1 MKFSDIFKAIF
12 IVFAFFLTYI
22 ISLVMTNMNDVKK
35 NWGLYKCNPMIMPFA
50 GYFGHDTEKNFTEC
64 VAQMQQHT
72 MPIHIAPLSA
82 AQGILHQNISSLSS
96 QMNNFRD
103 LQSKLR
109 PNIAGNFTNTFG
121 IFNNVLIEMQK
132 FTISFRDMIMK
143 LLGTM
148 TVLMHLLQ
156 GQQKLG
162 ESIVKGPVVG
172 ALKVIGGGK

>member
-1 MKFSDIFKAIF
+1 
-12 IVFAFFLTYI
+12 
-22 ISLVMTNMNDVKK
+22 MTNMSNIKK
-35 NWGLYKCNPMIMPFA
+35 NWALYKCNPMIMPFA
-50 GYFGHDTEKNFTEC
+50 NYFGHDVEKNFTEC
-64 VAQMQQHT
+64 VAQMQQYT
-72 MPIHIAPLSA
+72 MPIHTAPLSA
-82 AQGILHQNISSLSS
+82 AQGVLHQNISSLSG
-96 QMNNFRD
+96 QINNFRD

-132 FTISFRDMIMK
+132 FTVSFRDMIMK

-162 ESIVKGPVVG
+162 ESIVKGPIVG
-172 ALKVIGGGK
+172 ALKVINGGK

>member
-1 MKFSDIFKAIF
+1 MRFSDLFLALF
-12 IVFAFFLTYI
+12 IVLAFYLCYFVSFAIDGYNNI
-22 ISLVMTNMNDVKK
+22 KK
-35 NWGLYKCNPMIMPFA
+35 NWSQYRCNPMIMPFA
-50 GYFGHDTEKNFTEC
+50 GYFGQDTEKNFAQC
-64 VAQMQQHT
+64 VSKMQKAT

-82 AQGILHQNISSLSS
+82 GQSVLHQNVSSLSD
-96 QMNNFRD
+96 QMGSFRE

-109 PNIAGNFTNTFG
+109 PNIAGNFSNTFG
-121 IFNNVLIEMQK
+121 IFNSVLVEMQK

-172 ALKVIGGGK
+172 ALKKISGKK

>member
-12 IVFAFFLTYI
+12 IVFAFFLTYL
-22 ISLVMTNMNDVKK
+22 ISLVMTNMKNVKK

-50 GYFGHDTEKNFTEC
+50 SYFGHDTEKNFAEC
-64 VAQMQQHT
+64 VAQMQSHT
-72 MPIHIAPLSA
+72 MPIHTAPLSA
-82 AQGILHQNISSLSS
+82 AQGVIHQNISSLSS
-96 QMNNFRD
+96 QMNSFRD

-132 FTISFRDMIMK
+132 FTVSFRDMIMK

-172 ALKVIGGGK
+172 ALKVISGGK

>member
-12 IVFAFFLTYI
+12 IIFAFFLTYL
-22 ISLVMTNMNDVKK
+22 ISLVMTNMKDVKK
-35 NWGLYKCNPMIMPFA
+35 NWSLYKCNPMIMPFA
-50 GYFGHDTEKNFTEC
+50 SYFGHDTEKNFTEC
-64 VAQMQQHT
+64 VAEMQKHT
-72 MPIHIAPLSA
+72 MPIHTAPLSA
-82 AQGILHQNISSLSS
+82 AQGMLHQNISSLSGS
-96 QMNNFRD
+96 
-103 LQSKLR
+103 
-109 PNIAGNFTNTFG
+109 IFTSTFG

-162 ESIVKGPVVG
+162 ESIVKGPIVG

>member
-1 MKFSDIFKAIF
+1 
-12 IVFAFFLTYI
+12 
-22 ISLVMTNMNDVKK
+22 
-35 NWGLYKCNPMIMPFA
+35 
-50 GYFGHDTEKNFTEC
+50 
-64 VAQMQQHT
+64 MQSHT
-72 MPIHIAPLSA
+72 MPIHTAPLSA
-82 AQGILHQNISSLSS
+82 AQGMLHQNISSLSS
-96 QMNNFRD
+96 QMNSVRD

-132 FTISFRDMIMK
+132 FTVSFRDMIMK

-172 ALKVIGGGK
+172 ALKVISGGK